1 MPFLPRALPVFTLIA
16 CCSLAACQ
24 GTQAPAPSADEPPR
38 VADATPAPGPTVQP
52 ADGVEHAPP
61 AQPFRAVGQEPSWLL
76 RINAGQAELITDFGQ
91 RSVTLP
97 LTGTEHDGPVTRFT
111 AADAAHRLAATVT
124 RGVCRDTMSGMPHP
138 FSVSVVMDGT
148 QMNGC
153 GGEPI
158 SLLTDRNWVV
168 EDLDGGG
175 IIDRSRIT
183 LAFSGEDGRLYGL
196 ASCNRFMAGFSLSG
210 EGLSISQAAAT
221 MMACAESLMIQEQK
235 FLNILGAVN
244 SFNIDDT
251 GALLLSGP
259 GGTLKAYPETTPAD

>member
-1 MPFLPRALPVFTLIA
+1 MPYLPRAWPVFTLIA

-24 GTQAPAPSADEPPR
+24 ETQPPATSAGEPPP
-38 VADATPAPGPTVQP
+38 VADAPGIPEPAAQP
-52 ADGVEHAPP
+52 VEGVEHAPP
-61 AQPFRAVGQEPSWLL
+61 AQPFRAVGQEPSWIL
-76 RINAGQAELITDFGQ
+76 RINEGQAELITDFGQ
-91 RSVTLP
+91 SSVTLP
-97 LTGTEHDGPVTRFT
+97 LTSTEHDGPVTRFT

-153 GGEPI
+153 GGEPL

-221 MMACAESLMIQEQK
+221 MMACAESLMTQEQK

-244 SFNIDDT
+244 SFDIDPT

-259 GGTLKAYPETTPAD
+259 GGTLKAYADTSTTD

>member
-1 MPFLPRALPVFTLIA
+1 MPYLPRTLPVFTLIA

-24 GTQAPAPSADEPPR
+24 GNPLPASSADEPPR